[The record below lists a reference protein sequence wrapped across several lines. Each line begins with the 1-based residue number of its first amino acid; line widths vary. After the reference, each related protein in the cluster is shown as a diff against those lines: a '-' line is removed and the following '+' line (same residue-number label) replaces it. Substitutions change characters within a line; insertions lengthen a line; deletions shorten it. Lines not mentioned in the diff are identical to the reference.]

1 MLVEPP
7 KLRHNPLIFLT
18 ESPSMLFALL
28 LTATLP
34 APQEAQAPTPKAEKI
49 CKGRVNTGSRLR
61 SKPVCKTQAEWDAEA
76 ATNADST
83 RNMGQTQ
90 SR

>member
-1 MLVEPP
+1 
-7 KLRHNPLIFLT
+7 
-18 ESPSMLFALL
+18 MLFALL
-28 LTATLP
+28 FAAASP
-34 APQEAQAPTPKAEKI
+34 APSQDAQPPKPRAEKI

-61 SKPVCKTQAEWDAEA
+61 SKPVCKTQAEWDADA
-76 ATNADST
+76 AQSLDAA